1 MSLVIWISSRATKA
15 FVKCLLNRFGNSLSE
30 MATNRVLLSSGSS
43 FTMTSEGPV
52 VEGLSLLLVHEHEDG
67 QDWES
72 FVRRVASKA
81 DIPDCQGADI
91 KVADLGKQGQ
101 QGHFYYYPLL
111 SSIIQYYPLSSH
123 IELGVVAD
131 TLKAPALFEGDLH

>member
-1 MSLVIWISSRATKA
+1 MDLVQSDEGLREVPLEQVWE
-15 FVKCLLNRFGNSLSE
+15 LLIRDGHEQGLAQLRQLFHHDL
-30 MATNRVLLSSGSS
+30 
-43 FTMTSEGPV
+43 EGPV
-52 VEGLSLLLVHEHEDG
+52 VEGLGLLLVHEHEDG